1 MNDELELF
9 ENTKLQEL
17 SKTEKDLLIDCESVI
32 EKGIEAFKD
41 TWYALLEIR
50 ENRLYRSTHKSFK
63 DYCKDKWNI
72 SESYV
77 NRQIQAGKIIEDI
90 KDTPIGTG
98 LNESQLRPLTNLE
111 SETRREVVKQV
122 FQISEKP
129 TAKIIQ
135 ELVNKNVGLNE
146 ILKELKL
153 NPDLVF
159 KSEEELIEKAK
170 SLIPAPA
177 LVVQEVIKHVEIIK
191 DESLKAELEQ
201 SKDTISELQKRI
213 VDQASN
219 YSKVQ
224 NKLIDYENKISDF
237 DKKIKEIETL
247 KSKLSEYEDV
257 KNAMLQIN
265 ELEKK
270 KSDLFKHSQK
280 VKDILEVL
288 DSSRKFFN
296 QNVLAL
302 GTIQLDNGIKESLQ
316 TQVIELINI
325 IDSWKFALSNNLLLE
340 KSLIGG

>member
-1 MNDELELF
+1 M
-9 ENTKLQEL
+9 
-17 SKTEKDLLIDCESVI
+17 DLLNVQEQERLKNCELVI
-32 EKGIEAFKD
+32 KTGLETFYQVGQ
-41 TWYALLEIR
+41 ALLEIQ
-50 ENRLYRSTHKSFK
+50 ENKLYRQEFNTFDEYLQGRWGFKQSQAYRLMDSANVILNLKSSPIGELPTNENQTRYLAQL
-63 DYCKDKWNI
+63 DSDLQGYVWSNI
-72 SESYV
+72 INTFEAV
-77 NRQIQAGKIIEDI
+77 TGKIVEQEV
-90 KDTPIGTG
+90 KKHKQ
-98 LNESQLRPLTNLE
+98 LNEAIKEVKSKPMLYQF
-111 SETRREVVKQV
+111 ETQ
-122 FQISEKP
+122 
-129 TAKIIQ
+129 
-135 ELVNKNVGLNE
+135 
-146 ILKELKL
+146 
-153 NPDLVF
+153 
-159 KSEEELIEKAK
+159 EELIEKAK

-177 LVVQEVIKHVEIIK
+177 PTIEVKEVVKHVEIIK

-213 VDQASN
+213 VDQSSN

-316 TQVIELINI
+316 PQVIELINI

-340 KSLIGG
+340 KSLIGA

>member
-177 LVVQEVIKHVEIIK
+177 LVVKEVIKHVEIIK

>member
-9 ENTKLQEL
+9 ENTQLQEL

-32 EKGIEAFKD
+32 EKGIETFKS

-111 SETRREVVKQV
+111 SETRREVVKQA
-122 FQISEKP
+122 FEISEKP

-135 ELVNKNVGLNE
+135 ELANKNVELNE

-177 LVVQEVIKHVEIIK
+177 PIVQEVIK
-191 DESLKAELEQ
+191 DESLKTELEQ
-201 SKDTISELQKRI
+201 SKETILSLQSRI
-213 VDQASN
+213 VEQSNN
-219 YSKVQ
+219 YSSVQ
-224 NKLIDYENKISDF
+224 NKLISYE
-237 DKKIKEIETL
+237 KEIE
-247 KSKLSEYEDV
+247 SLSEQIQEV
-257 KNAMLQIN
+257 ENLKNELSSYREVEKAMLQIN

-270 KSDLFKHSQK
+270 KDDLFKHSRK
-280 VKDILEVL
+280 VKEILEVL

-296 QNVLAL
+296 QNILSI
-302 GTIQLDNGIKESLQ
+302 GTIQLDNNIKENLQ
-316 TQVIELINI
+316 GEIIELMNI
-325 IDSWKFALSNNLLLE
+325 IDSWKFAMSKNLLLE
-340 KSLIGG
+340 SNLIGV